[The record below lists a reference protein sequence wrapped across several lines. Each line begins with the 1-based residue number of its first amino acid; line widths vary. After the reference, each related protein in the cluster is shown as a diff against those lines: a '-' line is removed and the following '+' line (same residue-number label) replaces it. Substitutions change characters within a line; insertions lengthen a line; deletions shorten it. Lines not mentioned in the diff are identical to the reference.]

1 MMICLRL
8 EGMAPISLAQAG
20 KHRRARCTMENVD
33 LPVNPP
39 LLPMLAKR
47 VDELP
52 TGDEYIFEP
61 KWDGFRALVF
71 RDGDEILIQSRD
83 EKPLNRYFPELLDPL
98 RSALPA
104 RCVLDGE
111 IVIVKENELDFDAL
125 QLRLHPAASR
135 VKLLSQQTPSS
146 FVFFDLLCVGDRDC
160 RGEPFQTRRRELES
174 LLSSSLPPIHL
185 TPATADRRIA
195 SDWFQR
201 FEGAGL
207 DGVIA
212 KPLSGTY
219 EPNKRV
225 MLKVKHQRDCDC
237 VVAGFRWHKKGDRTL
252 VGSLLLGLCDDS
264 GALQHV
270 GVCASFSTKKRAEL
284 AEFLKPYRKDALD
297 NHPWKHWADDAGET
311 GDTAKRI
318 PGGQSRWSQGKDLS
332 WEPLRPELVVE
343 VAYDHMQGDRFR
355 HTAQFRRWRK
365 DKKPSDCTYAQLEVV
380 PPQELTAI
388 FPQGR

>member
-1 MMICLRL
+1 M
-8 EGMAPISLAQAG
+8 Q
-20 KHRRARCTMENVD
+20 

-39 LLPMLAKR
+39 LQPMLAKR
-47 VDELP
+47 VDRLP
-52 TGDEYIFEP
+52 DGDNWVFEP

-83 EKPLNRYFPELLDPL
+83 EKPLNRYFPELIEPL
-98 RSALPA
+98 LSALPA

-111 IVIVKENELDFDAL
+111 IVIARNNELDFNAL

-135 VKLLSQQTPSS
+135 VKLLSQQIPASI
-146 FVFFDLLCVGDRDC
+146 VFFDLLCVGDRNLC
-160 RGEPFQTRRRELES
+160 SEPFQARRRELES
-174 LLSSSLPPIHL
+174 LVSSASPPIHL
-185 TPATADRRIA
+185 TPATSDRRIA
-195 SDWFQR
+195 EDWFRR

-212 KPLSGTY
+212 KATTGTY

-225 MLKVKHQRDCDC
+225 MLKIKHERDCDC

-252 VGSLLLGLCDDS
+252 VGSLLLGLFDDA

-270 GVCASFSTKKRAEL
+270 GVCASFTTAKRKEL
-284 AEFLKPYRKDALD
+284 VEFLEPYRKNALAD
-297 NHPWKHWADDAGET
+297 HPWKHWAEGAGEH
-311 GDTAKRI
+311 GEAHRM

-355 HTAQFRRWRK
+355 HTAQFRRWRT
-365 DKKPSDCTYAQLEVV
+365 DKKPADCTYEQLEVV
-380 PPQELTAI
+380 APQELAEI
-388 FPQGR
+388 FPHGR